1 MTVRRLDHVN
11 VLTRDLPA
19 TIAFYEDLLEMKARP
34 APSGDIRRAAWI
46 YDDGD
51 LPILHIQ
58 AVDPAQPE
66 TKFADIR
73 KRLGGLIGLL
83 DLERLADTGSVEHV
97 ALECSDYERMKA
109 RCEER
114 GIDARL
120 NLVQRT
126 GLRQIFIRDPNGVIL
141 ELNFRG
147 D

>member
-11 VLTRDLPA
+11 VLTRDLPG
-19 TIAFYEDLLEMKARP
+19 TIAFYEDLLEMKAGP

-58 AVDPAQPE
+58 AVDATQPE
-66 TKFADIR
+66 AKFADIR
-73 KRLGGLIGLL
+73 KRLGDMIGRL

-97 ALECSDYERMKA
+97 ALECSDYERMKK

-114 GIDARL
+114 GIEARL